1 MERTC
6 ASCSPINNSARQFV
20 AWEKQGRQRV
30 LKHSRGEGSCLTG
43 KNTSQYQ
50 ATPNNGGQLAL
61 DMEYIQYQTK
71 MDKRYNRNRK
81 VHMIVAVIDGMGGGI
96 GAQIV
101 TQLRQELPLEV
112 EILALGTNAI
122 ATDRMM
128 KARANRGASGENA
141 IHVSIDKA
149 DFILAPIGVV
159 IPNSMMGEVTSVI
172 AESIAG
178 APGRKL
184 LLPINQPHF
193 EIVGIEWKALTKQI
207 SAAIEI
213 IRQALEMDGD

>member
-1 MERTC
+1 
-6 ASCSPINNSARQFV
+6 
-20 AWEKQGRQRV
+20 
-30 LKHSRGEGSCLTG
+30 
-43 KNTSQYQ
+43 
-50 ATPNNGGQLAL
+50 
-61 DMEYIQYQTK
+61 
-71 MDKRYNRNRK
+71 
-81 VHMIVAVIDGMGGGI
+81 MIVAVIDGMGGGI

-112 EILALGTNAI
+112 EVLALGTNAI

-141 IHVSIDKA
+141 IRVSINEA

-172 AESIAG
+172 AEAIAG
-178 APGRKL
+178 ASGRKL

-193 EIVGIEWKALTKQI
+193 EIVGIEWKAITKQI
-207 SAAIEI
+207 SAALEI